1 MKAHPIAA
9 AIGAIAIATLL
20 VALVARVLI
29 TQATTQQ
36 LAENDRLERALA
48 PLRDKVGEVDPL
60 RGVLED
66 FLARKQIIETIAPAA
81 APAAEALAEL
91 SQLPRSVVLKE
102 LNLERLHLV
111 ATSVVRRDED
121 LQAVIAKLGTSRLLG
136 NPRVRTRDPK
146 TGTTE
151 VEMDL
156 KP

>member
-9 AIGAIAIATLL
+9 AIGAIALASVL
-20 VALVARVLI
+20 VALAARVLI
-29 TQATTQQ
+29 TQATTRQ
-36 LAENDRLERALA
+36 LAENERLERALS

-111 ATSVVRRDED
+111 ATSSARREED
-121 LQAVIAKLGTSRLLG
+121 LQAMLARLGATRLFN

-146 TGTTE
+146 TGVTE

>member
-9 AIGAIAIATLL
+9 AIGAIAIASVI

-29 TQATTQQ
+29 TQATTRQV
-36 LAENDRLERALA
+36 AENDRLERALA
-48 PLRDKVGEVDPL
+48 PLLDKVGEVDPL
-60 RGVLED
+60 RSVLED

-91 SQLPRSVVLKE
+91 SQLPRSIVLKE

-111 ATSVVRRDED
+111 ATSTARREED
-121 LQAVIAKLGTSRLLG
+121 VQAMMAKLGASRFFT
-136 NPRVRTRDPK
+136 NPHVRTRDPK
-146 TGTTE
+146 TGVTE